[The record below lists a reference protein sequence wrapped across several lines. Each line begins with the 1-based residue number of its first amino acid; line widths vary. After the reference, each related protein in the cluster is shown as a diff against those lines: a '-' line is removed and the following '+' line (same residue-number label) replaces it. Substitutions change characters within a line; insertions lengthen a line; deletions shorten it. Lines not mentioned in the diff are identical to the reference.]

1 MPDLDAAYTVALQMV
16 QDEIAFQAMPPEHAL
31 RGRRMATG
39 HAAGVAA
46 LAAREGTGESRAT
59 IVEGEDGSVAVV
71 VVTMIR
77 PRS

>member
-16 QDEIAFQAMPPEHAL
+16 QDEMVFQRMPPGLA
-31 RGRRMATG
+31 RDGRQMATG

-59 IVEGEDGSVAVV
+59 IVEGADGSVAVV

-77 PRS
+77 PR